1 MKYLGDLLHSHLLSL
16 LFCDQFSLIP
26 ISAGRDEEVFRLKT
40 GERGGIQNRGLSTA
54 EYKGFEMADEGKK
67 VGKVDRT
74 FCGPL

>member
-1 MKYLGDLLHSHLLSL
+1 
-16 LFCDQFSLIP
+16 LIP